1 MKPSTPISDELLSAY
16 IDRQISGA
24 ELQRVEMALA
34 SEPALQQ
41 RLASL
46 QATVSLLQKTPS
58 LVVPRAFVLSEN
70 QVLAAGGRVKG
81 VKQPSFW
88 EKWLPKMMPVATA
101 FIAILFVF
109 SFAYTPP
116 GQGELPM
123 ATTAQETAAAPMAR
137 SMAAEKRAP
146 AAKEAD
152 EEEAGPAA
160 FSTEQGGA
168 AAIVAADA
176 GEDEAEAPETA
187 VVATGANAEAAEA
200 ATVTGASAEV
210 AVETAPAESAE
221 VVAAAPPETETYNP
235 RFSWVTW
242 LLGLLLVLFLFL
254 TWKLTLGRPREE

>member
-123 ATTAQETAAAPMAR
+123 ATTAQETEAVPMAR
-137 SMAAEKRAP
+137 SMAAEKSAP
-146 AAKEAD
+146 AAKSVE
-152 EEEAGPAA
+152 EEEAAPAA
-160 FSTEQGGA
+160 FSTEQRGA
-168 AAIVAADA
+168 AAIMATETADDQA
-176 GEDEAEAPETA
+176 KEPEMA
-187 VVATGANAEAAEA
+187 VVATGANAEASEA
-200 ATVTGASAEV
+200 ATTADSGAEV
-210 AVETAPAESAE
+210 AVETAPAAE